1 MTLEFLDPNTYTFV
15 GGLPVKSG
23 RDLIIPDSIVLSQT
37 MLVKWQIRQLVKGA
51 TIDQI
56 SPATLSAVLEI
67 PGLGVL
73 DRQDAQILPSQQG
86 KDVVQLWTI
95 DPSLP
100 YKVSFSGVS
109 DLVTNSVLEFYS
121 SSLSMAEITNPA
133 VGAVDLSAITA
144 AIAAGSAA
152 EIAATQSLQASM
164 TRKVTKIVE
173 SIYQAAVWTNAPG
186 THIAVAP
193 DPTNLGIVL
202 LNTSNK
208 PVYWDLFIDINAKT
222 QTPQYD
228 NVMPPGGSIR
238 LKEEESSAGV
248 LLYTIAATNGNGTA
262 NSTASVLIN
271 IER

>member
-73 DRQDAQILPSQQG
+73 DHQDAQIQPSQQG
-86 KDVVQLWTI
+86 KDVVQLWMI
-95 DPSLP
+95 DPSMP

-109 DLVTNSVLEFYS
+109 DLVANSVLEFYS
-121 SSLSMAEITNPA
+121 SSLSMADITNPSSG
-133 VGAVDLSAITA
+133 VVDLSAVTA

-152 EIAATQSLQASM
+152 EVAATQALQAAT
-164 TRKVTKIVE
+164 TRKVTRILE
-173 SIYQAAVWTNAPG
+173 SVYSAVVWTNTPPS
-186 THIAVAP
+186 HIAIAP
-193 DPTNLGIVL
+193 DANNLAIVL
-202 LNTSNK
+202 LNTSNR
-208 PVYWDLFIDINAKT
+208 PVYWDLFVDINTKMS
-222 QTPQYD
+222 TPQFD

-238 LKEEESSAGV
+238 LKDEEAVLGV
-248 LLYTIAATNGNGTA
+248 LLYTLTGAGSATV
-262 NSTASVLIN
+262 SVN